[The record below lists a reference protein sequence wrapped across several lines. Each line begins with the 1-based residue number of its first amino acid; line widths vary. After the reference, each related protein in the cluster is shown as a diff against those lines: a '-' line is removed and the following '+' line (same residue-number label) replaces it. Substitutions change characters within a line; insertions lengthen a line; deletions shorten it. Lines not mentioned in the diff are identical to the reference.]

1 MLLSLLIALTSCISQ
16 RNRVI
21 THTVYPDFE
30 YIPVPDPY
38 RMDESVV
45 TLDDNDVVSMPLYYW
60 LEIVDYCIDT
70 QNLQEYLQGGAY
82 DSK

>member
-1 MLLSLLIALTSCISQ
+1 M
-16 RNRVI
+16 
-21 THTVYPDFE
+21 
-30 YIPVPDPY
+30 PDPY

-70 QNLQEYLQGGAY
+70 QHLQEYLKGGAY
-82 DSK
+82 DSE